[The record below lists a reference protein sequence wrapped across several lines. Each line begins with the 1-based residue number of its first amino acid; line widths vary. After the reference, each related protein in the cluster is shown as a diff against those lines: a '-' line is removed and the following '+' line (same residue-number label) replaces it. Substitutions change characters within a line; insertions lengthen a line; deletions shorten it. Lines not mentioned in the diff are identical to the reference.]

1 MATLAT
7 IFNRFMDAGPHTGYA
22 DAAPSHTAS
31 RAMAGDYRLRAL
43 PNEDVYF
50 FVKRIDNS
58 RVVRQA
64 DPTASAKSW
73 KVLGASCVSA
83 MLLIG
88 MLLPSAYGLL
98 ASYQLHHLQAENQRL
113 VTERGKLELEEAK
126 LVSPERLAKL
136 AKDQDFDDPKSE
148 NVVYLTPQNEGSLA
162 LNRH

>member
-1 MATLAT
+1 MATLAN
-7 IFNRFMDAGPHTGYA
+7 IFNRFMDASSMV
-22 DAAPSHTAS
+22 DAMPQTVG
-31 RAMAGDYRLRAL
+31 RAVSDDFKLRTL

-64 DPTASAKSW
+64 DPGASAKSW

-83 MLLIG
+83 AMLIG

-98 ASYQLHHLQAENQRL
+98 ASYQLHTLQAENQRL
-113 VTERGKLELEEAK
+113 HIERGKLELEEAK

-136 AKDQDFDDPKSE
+136 AVDQDFEDPKSE
-148 NVVYLTPQNEGSLA
+148 NVIYLTPKNEGSLA
-162 LNRH
+162 LNRQ

>member
-1 MATLAT
+1 MATLAN
-7 IFNRFMDAGPHTGYA
+7 IFNRFMDAGSMAEAVPQSLT
-22 DAAPSHTAS
+22 
-31 RAMAGDYRLRAL
+31 RAVDDDFRLRSL

-64 DPTASAKSW
+64 DPGASAKSW

-83 MLLIG
+83 ALLIG

-98 ASYQLHHLQAENQRL
+98 ASYQLHTLQSENQRL
-113 VTERGKLELEEAK
+113 NTDRGKLELEEAK

-136 AKDQDFDDPKSE
+136 AVDQDFEDPKSE
-148 NVVYLTPQNEGSLA
+148 NVIYLMPKNEGSLA
-162 LNRH
+162 LNHQ

>member
-1 MATLAT
+1 MATLANM
-7 IFNRFMDAGPHTGYA
+7 INRFMDAGSMAQAIPQTM
-22 DAAPSHTAS
+22 S
-31 RAMAGDYRLRAL
+31 RATCDDFKLRSL

-64 DPTASAKSW
+64 DPGARAKSW

-83 MLLIG
+83 AMLIG

-98 ASYQLHHLQAENQRL
+98 ASYQLHTLQAENQRL
-113 VTERGKLELEEAK
+113 ITERGKLELAEAK

-136 AKDQDFDDPKSE
+136 AVDQEFEDPKSE
-148 NVVYLTPQNEGSLA
+148 NVVYLTPKNDSSLA
-162 LNRH
+162 LNHR